1 MMKKVNVEFIRKI
14 NQKYR

>member
-1 MMKKVNVEFIRKI
+1 MKKVNVEFIRKI